1 MDGALAVTTFYLY
14 DRWDNQIGTVM
25 GAIEARRSWTLNG
38 EHLLTIRTP
47 MPLSKGQRVV
57 YSDTMGKY
65 REFIVSET
73 TESDESG
80 VPVTV
85 ATCED
90 SIAELLGD
98 FLVEKEPNGSAMTC
112 LNSALSS
119 SRWVAGTVDVAGTKR
134 LSFYHCSARQAVN
147 DVAEAFGAEL
157 STTIEVSGSR
167 IAARKVNLTTR
178 VGADNGA
185 RFTCRKGLQHVER
198 TVLSDDVCTRLYGYG
213 KSLECTD
220 AQGNATG
227 GFSRKLDFASVNG
240 GKEYVESASA
250 LQVWGRPNGSGGKAH
265 VDGIVE
271 FPDCEDKAELKA
283 LTIEELERRSV
294 PKVSYSA
301 TLTTL
306 QAAGLGARGVGD
318 GDTVAIVDE
327 NFDPPL
333 RLSGRCLAIDENLLD
348 RTDTVVT
355 LGNIVGTV
363 ADSMLV
369 QQQGLASL
377 SSHAASWDGAA
388 QVSSSYI
395 NAILSRLNE
404 EFDAGGSYK
413 YESFEAGTIYSS
425 VPLDENLKPTSTPA
439 TAMQLSG
446 LGLRI
451 ASGVKSNGEFDWRTF
466 GTGAGFTADVI
477 NAGTIR
483 GGSSHWNLETGD
495 LELKNGKIDITG
507 TLGGKQVRTVISP
520 SLGFRILADNAFIGG
535 IEVVNGSVHMRAQ
548 RCGTSAANYM
558 TTGTT
563 DEGYAGTSLVSSAG
577 NYFSI
582 AASYAVDD
590 ASKATTGTNFYVFDK
605 RFLTSSRY
613 YMQTVMCPPV
623 KDIADKSQTQQH
635 VAISQTRAQ
644 MVLSSSR
651 GLFIDDGSALL
662 MFDATHYVRIDGN
675 GVQCR
680 CGSRGFGWKD
690 GKFSELAW

>member
-25 GAIEARRSWTLNG
+25 GTIEARRSWTLNG

-80 VPVTV
+80 VTVTV

-98 FLVEKEPNGSAMTC
+98 FLVEKEPNGSALTC

-119 SRWVAGTVDVAGTKR
+119 SRWVAGTVDVAGTNR

-167 IAARKVNLTTR
+167 ITARKVNLTTR

-198 TVLSDDVCTRLYGYG
+198 AVLSDDVCTRLYGYG

-250 LQVWGRPNGSGGKAH
+250 LQTWGRPNGSGGKAH

-395 NAILSRLNE
+395 NAIVNRLNE

-425 VPLDENLKPTSTPA
+425 VPLDDNLKPVRTPA
-439 TAMQLSG
+439 TAIQLSG

-495 LELKNGKIDITG
+495 LLFKQGSIADSKGRSVWNLTTGELVTNYMKATNIDASGKFQCGSSAELMVIQNGQIIGSESGTMFGYIDFSAHSYNIYNTSERYKGIQMQANGIIRISSPRIAVAATSDTGVAANIGYSGEISQPLVREIVDSGNGKITWYYG
-507 TLGGKQVRTVISP
+507 TLKMSFINGLLVGLTTV
-520 SLGFRILADNAFIGG
+520 G
-535 IEVVNGSVHMRAQ
+535 
-548 RCGTSAANYM
+548 
-558 TTGTT
+558 
-563 DEGYAGTSLVSSAG
+563 
-577 NYFSI
+577 
-582 AASYAVDD
+582 D
-590 ASKATTGTNFYVFDK
+590 AS
-605 RFLTSSRY
+605 
-613 YMQTVMCPPV
+613 
-623 KDIADKSQTQQH
+623 
-635 VAISQTRAQ
+635 
-644 MVLSSSR
+644 
-651 GLFIDDGSALL
+651 
-662 MFDATHYVRIDGN
+662 
-675 GVQCR
+675 
-680 CGSRGFGWKD
+680 
-690 GKFSELAW
+690 